1 MISYFSDPY
10 DSIRTFELL
19 RRRMNQALRE
29 ASADVA
35 PRAASWPRASL
46 RDDGAALVLEAEV
59 PGMTEAELEVSATRE
74 SLTIKGE
81 RKEAAPEGSYSA
93 HRRERGLIKFAR
105 SVALPVK
112 IEVDGVSARVRDG
125 ILTVTMPK
133 HADATPRSIT
143 VTSAAKAEAK
153 A

>member
-1 MISYFSDPY
+1 M
-10 DSIRTFELL
+10 
-19 RRRMNQALRE
+19 
-29 ASADVA
+29 
-35 PRAASWPRASL
+35 
-46 RDDGAALVLEAEV
+46 
-59 PGMTEAELEVSATRE
+59 
-74 SLTIKGE
+74 
-81 RKEAAPEGSYSA
+81 
-93 HRRERGLIKFAR
+93 IKFAR